1 MKMKE
6 ERREVLRRIRA
17 ILSEIENVYF
27 QRIGNKQPDTVILAN
42 QSERGSD
49 GISDEKAANLD
60 LCADCRHPQ
69 AYHFHE
75 SGFCWADVYA
85 TLCGCHYFRPN
96 RIPNEG

>member
-42 QSERGSD
+42 QSELQ
-49 GISDEKAANLD
+49 KAAGNGTENRTSPSRPMAEPFCCD
-60 LCADCRHPQ
+60 FCKAKFET
-69 AYHFHE
+69 YHKLIE
-75 SGFCWADVYA
+75 
-85 TLCGCHYFRPN
+85 HYDEAHNGMRLGP
-96 RIPNEG
+96 E

>member
-42 QSERGSD
+42 QSELQ
-49 GISDEKAANLD
+49 KAAGNGTEKRD
-60 LCADCRHPQ
+60 
-69 AYHFHE
+69 
-75 SGFCWADVYA
+75 
-85 TLCGCHYFRPN
+85 
-96 RIPNEG
+96 